1 MSATRFSMTNNT
13 ESNNKHT
20 DKNTY
25 TRHEVAEILADAFGD
40 TCACNLNCNDEWL
53 PDHCELG
60 DACPSPAGVA
70 CWEQYLKH
78 LDKRDKEIVE
88 EPKKAEPV
96 VERELRVRY
105 QTTQGAEDLYYC
117 PETKRVYI
125 RQPSNVPGMVFWLT
139 ASLWHGG
146 YEASCPVKAGIAM
159 VVMDRREEH
168 ELFREITVSDG
179 GHDTFAEK
187 KGEFYREAMNCLCS
201 EIAGKYK
208 LADHKKWRGWLLPD
222 KDKMG
227 YKSYDDNWLYC
238 EDELIENET
247 VESGLSVLGMKVYLR
262 RFRYKHKISNKVWD
276 SYIITSPS
284 DKDGNICLGLC
295 GYAIDLS
302 KKPAKPAPE
311 PVRDMLGY
319 EVHDGDVVAVLCKE
333 GFKGKYST
341 LRLGVVSGKRIVI
354 SEHVSPCYGSQSKL
368 LTHSVFVKV
377 KEGECR
383 ESCK

>member
-1 MSATRFSMTNNT
+1 MINTN
-13 ESNNKHT
+13 ESKT
-20 DKNTY
+20 TY
-25 TRHEVAEILADAFGD
+25 TRHEVAEILADVFGD
-40 TCACNLNCNDEWL
+40 PCACNLNGNDEWL
-53 PDHCELG
+53 PDHCEMG

-78 LDKRDKEIVE
+78 LDKRDKEITE
-88 EPKKAEPV
+88 EPKKDEPV

-105 QTTQGAEDLYYC
+105 QITQGAEDLYYC

-125 RQPSNVPGMVFWLT
+125 RQPSNYPGMVFWLT
-139 ASLWHGG
+139 ASHWHGG

-159 VVMDRREEH
+159 VVMDRKEEH

-179 GHDTFAEK
+179 GCDTFAEK
-187 KGEFYREAMNCLCS
+187 KGEFYSEAMNRICS
-201 EIAGKYK
+201 EIADKYK
-208 LADHKKWRGWLLPD
+208 LDDHKKWRKWLLSD

-227 YKSYDDNWLYC
+227 YKGYDDNWLHC
-238 EDELIENET
+238 EDELVENET
-247 VESGLSVLGMKVYLR
+247 VENGLSILGMKVYVR

-295 GYAIDLS
+295 GYAINPS
-302 KKPAKPAPE
+302 KKSAEPAHEPA
-311 PVRDMLGY
+311 RDMLGY

-341 LRLGVVSGKRIVI
+341 LRIGVVNGKKIDI
-354 SEHVSPCYGSQSKL
+354 SEPVLPYYGPQSKIL
-368 LTHSVFVKV
+368 ASSTFIKIM
-377 KEGECR
+377 EGDYR